1 MDNIVDNQCLKENQL
16 DCKENNNLNN
26 DQIDLNHVN
35 NLANVT
41 NLDVKANDQSDNKD
55 NQNLLVNSNQN
66 NNENFNE
73 MIQNDQT
80 IQKLNS
86 EYYNEFNQPKYNDIV
101 DYENK
106 LREEI
111 ENTTPLL
118 SEPKDL
124 DSLLKEYENSIF
136 SNSIKEVKIKYKSI
150 RYVRRDG
157 NCFYRSFLFRLFEYS
172 TDSSN
177 NTLYNEIL
185 DKLNKCKD
193 ILEFNGFDW
202 AIVEDFY
209 DALVSELKLVKSL
222 DIEQRQPY
230 IELLFSSK
238 EKVNYMIAFVRIFIS
253 AYIKENRFLYENFI
267 IDEDLDSW
275 CRREVEPIDI
285 EADNLQI
292 IAVTNC
298 FNVGVIIESLSE
310 KKIETIKLP
319 EEGNMN
325 YFINLF
331 FRPGHYD
338 ILY

>member
-1 MDNIVDNQCLKENQL
+1 MEDNKEDQNKIDTQKDIECNKNL
-16 DCKENNNLNN
+16 D
-26 DQIDLNHVN
+26 
-35 NLANVT
+35 NVT
-41 NLDVKANDQSDNKD
+41 NSEIQSSQQDN
-55 NQNLLVNSNQN
+55 NNNSNEITNTNTNLNVNINSNEETSIN
-66 NNENFNE
+66 NNANKLEKE
-73 MIQNDQT
+73 EQT
-80 IQKLNS
+80 VKVLNS

-101 DYENK
+101 DYENM

-118 SEPKDL
+118 SEQKDL
-124 DSLLKEYENSIF
+124 DTLLNEYENSIF
-136 SNSIKEVKIKYKSI
+136 SVSIKEVKNKYKSI

-157 NCFYRSFLFRLFEYS
+157 NCFYRSFLFRLFEYCTLPDNKS
-172 TDSSN
+172 LFDS
-177 NTLYNEIL
+177 LIE
-185 DKLNKCKD
+185 KLSKCKD
-193 ILEFNGFDW
+193 ILEFNGYEW
-202 AIVEDFY
+202 SIVEDFY
-209 DALVSELKLVKSL
+209 DALISELKLVKTL
-222 DIEQRQPY
+222 DNDQRQLY

-298 FNVGVIIESLSE
+298 FNVGVIIESLTE

-319 EEGNMN
+319 EEGCLN
-325 YFINLF
+325 YFIHLF

-338 ILY
+338 ILYS